1 LPDCCCESA
10 VTIQAI
16 DRELNGNRGKNNLC
30 VAGCANHSYPPTYS
44 QQSVRKIL
52 VDGNAIKHRSDNN
65 HSLDTL
71 ATLLGFQPL
80 PLSFMLVLG
89 ALGAAD
95 VTAAENVKRGF
106 SILVKFYL
114 SRRSTYEFRQIFLL
128 FRAIIGFSKL
138 AT

>member
-1 LPDCCCESA
+1 MPDCCCDFA

-30 VAGCANHSYPPTYS
+30 IAGCGNHSYPPIHS

-71 ATLLGFQPL
+71 ATLLGFQQL
-80 PLSFMLVLG
+80 PLSFRLVLG
-89 ALGAAD
+89 ALGAAC
-95 VTAAENVKRGF
+95 VTAAENVKRVF
-106 SILVKFYL
+106 SILVKFYW
-114 SRRSTYEFRQIFLL
+114 SRRSTDEFRQTFLIF
-128 FRAIIGFSKL
+128 
-138 AT
+138 

>member
-1 LPDCCCESA
+1 
-10 VTIQAI
+10 
-16 DRELNGNRGKNNLC
+16 LNGNRGKNNLC
-30 VAGCANHSYPPTYS
+30 IAGCASHSYPPLHS
-44 QQSVRKIL
+44 QQSARKIL

-65 HSLDTL
+65 HSLDIL

-89 ALGAAD
+89 ALGAAY
-95 VTAAENVKRGF
+95 VTAAENVKRVF

-114 SRRSTYEFRQIFLL
+114 SRRSTYEFRQTFLL

-138 AT
+138 ATRDCR